1 MLGNLLDP
9 RGSGL
14 LFFMFIRP
22 QPYTCLGIE
31 CLKQVKLRRG
41 TATLQWDASRLTSEA
56 SHPTVLPTAERCP
69 IAQRFQT
76 LTSFASLPPI
86 AGPTDARRID
96 APHAAVRTSGGCE
109 IFLEILVPSPVAVA
123 PGGGAPVLSY
133 PRKLHSCRRIPNV
146 GPAAPGDARANKW
159 LLPRSSL
166 TTLPVPAALVSR
178 PRLRSSR

>member
-1 MLGNLLDP
+1 MQMLGNLLDP

-86 AGPTDARRID
+86 AVPPMRAASTRHTPLFGP
-96 APHAAVRTSGGCE
+96 
-109 IFLEILVPSPVAVA
+109 PVGVK
-123 PGGGAPVLSY
+123 Y
-133 PRKLHSCRRIPNV
+133 F
-146 GPAAPGDARANKW
+146 W
-159 LLPRSSL
+159 RS
-166 TTLPVPAALVSR
+166 
-178 PRLRSSR
+178 